1 MESDVLKIVS
11 SVKLLGVHL
20 DDQLNFNLHISNICK
35 SAFKQ
40 LNALVRLKCF
50 LGTSTAIKQQQPQRD
65 FVRCGNQ
72 C

>member
-1 MESDVLKIVS
+1 MESDILKIAS
-11 SVKLLGVHL
+11 SVKLLGVQV

-40 LNALVRLKCF
+40 LNTLVRLKCF

-65 FVRCGNQ
+65 FVCCGNQ